1 MALVPGVQYG
11 LSSHDN
17 FDEHKSLIFVKL
29 TDSSYRAIQEYLKS
43 RDKII
48 EKPKIQFLQN
58 EGKLSI
64 PSIHGFNGFTFSLSS
79 NQDIEGPQGG
89 FECVRQTGPK
99 SLESLGAIP
108 YKMRIRANDDVY
120 ETTRHR
126 MAVAE
131 ENNKNKCTRVI
142 KANGPDIGRKV
153 KVQIGRTISLPSYA
167 KHRESTTSIPT
178 SGSNQHRAS
187 TNKSTASNSNS
198 NHVAATRN
206 PEKKISDIMR
216 RPLKERLIHVLALRP
231 YKKPELYDRI
241 NKEGLREKE
250 KSIMMTILKQVAYMR
265 DNTYHLQRHIW
276 NDVQEDWP
284 FYTEQEKTMLRRRK
298 PQNLTP
304 PGSSDGSSGSG
315 QSPNSIHAGS
325 PPAITAPPHNKRP
338 GYYQG
343 NDGVTTKKTR
353 ISHYKKPEPISFIP
367 AGEKVSG
374 SSSYSNNNSGI
385 SAAAGGERAAGGN
398 SGCVVNSSSAS
409 GGGGGSGSGAGS
421 TSNSS
426 SKNGAGL
433 DGWESRQ
440 HPQRERSSRADY
452 RAERTANSDVPRG
465 AGNGCGALAVPSG
478 SSRPSY
484 LTSSPSDSERNSHH
498 QSGGHGRDDNVSANT
513 GSGTND
519 IDRKDRNDRSDK
531 GDRSRDAMREE
542 RNRVRECRNR
552 SSAANDTNDVNDAT
566 LFAQSEASSSG
577 AHIYNIN
584 ASSTDVMMISL
595 PTDELERPGSP
606 REYPDYLTY
615 YTTISNAIE
624 KRRYK
629 EEFYANYDEYRKLHS
644 KVVVIANRFTSLY
657 EQLQEYRKSGNL
669 TEIEIITEQ
678 MKREYKEI
686 KQDIVYQQMKKRFHY
701 LHDKLSHIKRLILE
715 YESENTVDTMSIATN
730 VDSGMVSTT
739 TAGTNVNIGDLDNQ
753 HY

>member
-1 MALVPGVQYG
+1 
-11 LSSHDN
+11 
-17 FDEHKSLIFVKL
+17 
-29 TDSSYRAIQEYLKS
+29 
-43 RDKII
+43 
-48 EKPKIQFLQN
+48 
-58 EGKLSI
+58 
-64 PSIHGFNGFTFSLSS
+64 
-79 NQDIEGPQGG
+79 
-89 FECVRQTGPK
+89 
-99 SLESLGAIP
+99 
-108 YKMRIRANDDVY
+108 
-120 ETTRHR
+120 
-126 MAVAE
+126 
-131 ENNKNKCTRVI
+131 
-142 KANGPDIGRKV
+142 
-153 KVQIGRTISLPSYA
+153 
-167 KHRESTTSIPT
+167 
-178 SGSNQHRAS
+178 
-187 TNKSTASNSNS
+187 
-198 NHVAATRN
+198 
-206 PEKKISDIMR
+206 
-216 RPLKERLIHVLALRP
+216 
-231 YKKPELYDRI
+231 
-241 NKEGLREKE
+241 
-250 KSIMMTILKQVAYMR
+250 MMNILKQVAYMR

-304 PGSSDGSSGSG
+304 PGSSDGSSGMHAYHNTSFTHIRERTNFISNFETIYILYIFTGSG

-385 SAAAGGERAAGGN
+385 SAAASGERAAGGN
-398 SGCVVNSSSAS
+398 SGCVGNSNSAS
-409 GGGGGSGSGAGS
+409 GGGGGSGGGS

-465 AGNGCGALAVPSG
+465 AGNGCGALAVPSA
-478 SSRPSY
+478 SSRPSSSSY

-498 QSGGHGRDDNVSANT
+498 QSGGHGIRDDNVVTTVSANA

-519 IDRKDRNDRSDK
+519 IDRKDRS
-531 GDRSRDAMREE
+531 DRSRDAMKEE

-577 AHIYNIN
+577 AHIYNDN

-595 PTDELERPGSP
+595 PIDELERPGSP
-606 REYPDYLTY
+606 AEYPDYLT
-615 YTTISNAIE
+615 
-624 KRRYK
+624 
-629 EEFYANYDEYRKLHS
+629 
-644 KVVVIANRFTSLY
+644 
-657 EQLQEYRKSGNL
+657 
-669 TEIEIITEQ
+669 
-678 MKREYKEI
+678 
-686 KQDIVYQQMKKRFHY
+686 
-701 LHDKLSHIKRLILE
+701 
-715 YESENTVDTMSIATN
+715 
-730 VDSGMVSTT
+730 
-739 TAGTNVNIGDLDNQ
+739 
-753 HY
+753 